1 MVETDDD
8 DDAETQEQHLPVSR
22 PSQYSFHASLASHL
36 VALLL
41 SHYRLMMIL
50 IGDLNN
56 GDHHRHVDDDHDD
69 DDDDDDDDVGRV
81 VSYNL
86 RSIISHL
93 KPTTVITIHQLI
105 FSLDFDDHDGNLIFS
120 FDLEDDDLRMDV
132 AQSGVISGLGVL
144 GWISPPG
151 GVGY

>member
-1 MVETDDD
+1 M
-8 DDAETQEQHLPVSR
+8 PVSR

-144 GWISPPG
+144 RWIYPSG
-151 GVGY
+151 GVRY

>member
-1 MVETDDD
+1 M
-8 DDAETQEQHLPVSR
+8 PVSR

-105 FSLDFDDHDGNLIFS
+105 FSLDFDDHDGQLIFS
-120 FDLEDDDLRMDV
+120 FYLEDDEDNKQSTDV
-132 AQSGVISGLGVL
+132 RRTVVLKVDWLCWDISFGRGKVL
-144 GWISPPG
+144 STVQHTVPIT
-151 GVGY
+151 VLI